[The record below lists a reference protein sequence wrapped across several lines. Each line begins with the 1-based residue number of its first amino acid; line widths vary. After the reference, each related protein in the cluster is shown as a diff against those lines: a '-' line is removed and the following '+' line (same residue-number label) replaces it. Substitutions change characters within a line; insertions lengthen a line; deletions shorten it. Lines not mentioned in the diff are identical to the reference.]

1 MRGAGFN
8 LQHLKR
14 SQGHL
19 KNYWDWPASLP
30 SLEKKSIAVWRNV
43 CPNPLFYPDRSS
55 VSQETAVRGPWTG
68 LSLTGTLVRTSVTS
82 SIQTR
87 KDGRVTTEE
96 MMMSKCT
103 VWRRGVV
110 APPSRRVL
118 LVYPH
123 CCCLRKPE
131 FWSSGS
137 CCLQAAGIGGQGCF
151 LFSNFGYFFICFL
164 FWLKHGLPRPPCHL
178 YVLFIHGFCQESCS
192 HGWLIFYCKCP
203 CKSDFESKC
212 CFVNYQVDVP
222 TGYFTIE
229 ENTDT

>member
-1 MRGAGFN
+1 MSA
-8 LQHLKR
+8 QIH
-14 SQGHL
+14 S
-19 KNYWDWPASLP
+19 
-30 SLEKKSIAVWRNV
+30 
-43 CPNPLFYPDRSS
+43 YPDRSS
-55 VSQETAVRGPWTG
+55 VYQETAVRGPWTG

-137 CCLQAAGIGGQGCF
+137 CCSQASGIGGQGCF

-164 FWLKHGLPRPPCHL
+164 FWLKNGLPPAALSSLCAVYTWLVPRKPFPHL
-178 YVLFIHGFCQESCS
+178 IYL
-192 HGWLIFYCKCP
+192 LL
-203 CKSDFESKC
+203 
-212 CFVNYQVDVP
+212 QVP
-222 TGYFTIE
+222 I
-229 ENTDT
+229 